1 MDFLLDYLKE
11 NQMENVSLP
20 ARLDGITGKDLKAG
34 IKKIM
39 SQGIVRFTL
48 DAAPVE
54 SIDSAGVGYL
64 VQILKIARSLHGDV
78 LIKDLRGQPL
88 ELFRMAGLEKL
99 FNLEI
104 DGKLHHVQENLF
116 TAESA
121 NLEIRHEHIHGVGI
135 FHLAGEMRYPE
146 GSRKFMEKTLLAL
159 AHRNRIIVDMA
170 GLRYLDRSSAEAF
183 ETLNFLLSTSSSEL
197 RLVHLAESIRELFS
211 FTGIDRSIAIYE
223 NLDDALEGWT

>member
-11 NQMENVSLP
+11 NQMESLSLP
-20 ARLDGITGKDLKAG
+20 IRLDGAAGKELKANV
-34 IKKIM
+34 KRIM

-48 DAAPVE
+48 NAAQTE

-88 ELFRMAGLEKL
+88 DLFRMAGLERL
-99 FNLEI
+99 FSLEL

-121 NLEIRHEHIHGVGI
+121 NLEIRNEHIRGVGI
-135 FHLAGEMRYPE
+135 FHLTGEMRYPE
-146 GSRKFMEKTLLAL
+146 GSRKFLEKTLLSL
-159 AHRNRIIVDMA
+159 AVRNRIIVDMA
-170 GLRYLDRSSAEAF
+170 GLRYLDRSSAESF

-223 NLDDALEGWT
+223 NVDDALEGWT